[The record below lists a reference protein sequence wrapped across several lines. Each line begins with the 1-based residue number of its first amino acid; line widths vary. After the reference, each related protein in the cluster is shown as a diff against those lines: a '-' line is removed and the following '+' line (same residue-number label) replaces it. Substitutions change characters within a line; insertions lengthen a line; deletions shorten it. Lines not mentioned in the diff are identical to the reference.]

1 MFNANKLGRLLIL
14 GRMFSMQTRKSSP
27 TFYQNKVDGCDG
39 FSALASNTCINLCNA
54 QGSRKKFRL
63 THGRTVCTT
72 LV

>member
-1 MFNANKLGRLLIL
+1 M
-14 GRMFSMQTRKSSP
+14 
-27 TFYQNKVDGCDG
+27 DGCDG

-63 THGRTVCTT
+63 THGRIVCTT